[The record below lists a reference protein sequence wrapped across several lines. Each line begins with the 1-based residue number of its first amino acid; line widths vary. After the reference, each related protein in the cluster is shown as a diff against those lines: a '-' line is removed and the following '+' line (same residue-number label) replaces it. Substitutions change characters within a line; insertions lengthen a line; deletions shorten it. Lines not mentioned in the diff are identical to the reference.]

1 MSKLLS
7 VMVLCLLVLSS
18 GCQRE
23 ESEYIS
29 VNGKVFIFNVRLA
42 RAFYML
48 TLNRLETVP
57 DDAIVRA
64 EFENPAGGPPL
75 AKEQKVFPKMMRID
89 LQSPDLT
96 CVVANRPYAIHIT
109 VTSPEGK
116 VLQTLDTTLT
126 STLDQTVLPAH
137 SLVLGAA
144 YDKNPEA
151 FGKDGKIVFQQ
162 ACRNPA

>member
-1 MSKLLS
+1 MKRMLIVPALALLT
-7 VMVLCLLVLSS
+7 LVA

-23 ESEYIS
+23 DKDYVS

-48 TLNRLETVP
+48 TLNRLHAVP

-75 AKEQKVFPKMMRID
+75 VKEQKVFPKMNRID
-89 LQSPDLT
+89 LQSPDVT
-96 CVVANRPYAIHIT
+96 CVVADKPYAIHIT
-109 VTSPEGK
+109 VTSPEGQ
-116 VLQTLDTTLT
+116 VLQTLDTTLA

-137 SLVLGAA
+137 ALVVGAA

-151 FGKDGKIVFQQ
+151 FGKDGKIQFQQ
-162 ACRNPA
+162 ACKKG